1 MDFIVLKYKI
11 HEFHHLLKELLD
23 LLRHDA
29 EQLGKTLAMLCP
41 WNKLFLLKLGRN
53 GRNGWRNGWNVAKKC
68 QDLGMLSAIEP
79 IEPMAS
85 IIPFEVQWKRKCEYY
100 LNWLNMYI
108 HMYIRMYSFPASL
121 EEPEYVSL
129 QMHMQ
134 RSETSREFLYTGD
147 WKW

>member
-1 MDFIVLKYKI
+1 
-11 HEFHHLLKELLD
+11 
-23 LLRHDA
+23 
-29 EQLGKTLAMLCP
+29 MLCP